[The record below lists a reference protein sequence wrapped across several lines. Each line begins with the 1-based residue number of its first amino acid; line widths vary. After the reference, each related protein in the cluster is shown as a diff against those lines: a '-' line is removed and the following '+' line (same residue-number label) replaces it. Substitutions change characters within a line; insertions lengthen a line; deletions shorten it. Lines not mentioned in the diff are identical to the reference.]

1 MTREQ
6 AQALG
11 IPEIAEAE
19 RKLTMI
25 SQDQI
30 LQMQHEQWE
39 KALRDQVA
47 RELDWIEHGR
57 KKGLEEGL
65 TEGLKEGLT
74 EGERK
79 GLQQGIRTLCEVLSI
94 PLTPQRE
101 EALATLDAAGLQAL
115 LIELRTTHRWD

>member
-57 KKGLEEGL
+57 KKGIEE
-65 TEGLKEGLT
+65 
-74 EGERK
+74 

-94 PLTPQRE
+94 PLTPERE

-115 LIELRTTHRWD
+115 LTELRQTRRWD